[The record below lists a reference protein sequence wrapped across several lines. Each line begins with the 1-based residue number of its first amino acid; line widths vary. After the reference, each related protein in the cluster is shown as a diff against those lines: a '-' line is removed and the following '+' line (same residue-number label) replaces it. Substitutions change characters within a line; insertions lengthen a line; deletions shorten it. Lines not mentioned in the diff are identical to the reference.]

1 MGELVTPMPHCSS
14 TVLGTAGNGNW
25 MADSRRNSSPE
36 AEWIQRCQDG
46 DREAFGHL
54 VDRHRRR
61 VFSLV
66 YHILHRHDELEDVVQ
81 EIFIKGYL
89 AIRSYNFQA
98 SFGTWLS
105 RIAVNHCYDYLRRQR
120 ASRVSYYW
128 QMSEEAQQEL
138 EGRAEKESSRQP
150 DAEQQ
155 AALKD
160 LIHKLLDRAPADDRI
175 ILALKELEG
184 LSIEEIA
191 EILKI
196 RTSNVKVRLHRARK
210 RMLADMQR
218 LRQGR

>member
-1 MGELVTPMPHCSS
+1 
-14 TVLGTAGNGNW
+14 
-25 MADSRRNSSPE
+25 MADSRKDVSPE
-36 AEWIQRCQDG
+36 AEWIKRCQSG

-54 VDRHRRR
+54 VERHRRR

-81 EIFIKGYL
+81 EIFVKGYL
-89 AIRSYNFQA
+89 AIRSYNFQSA
-98 SFGTWLS
+98 FGTWLS

-128 QMSEEAQQEL
+128 QMSEQAQQEL
-138 EGRAEKESSRQP
+138 EANAEPASLKKL

-160 LIHKLLDRAPADDRI
+160 LVNKLLVRAPADDRV

-184 LSIEEIA
+184 LSVEEIS

-196 RTSNVKVRLHRARK
+196 KTSNVKVRLHRARK
-210 RMLADMQR
+210 RMLADLER

>member
-1 MGELVTPMPHCSS
+1 
-14 TVLGTAGNGNW
+14 
-25 MADSRRNSSPE
+25 MADPRKDVSPE
-36 AEWIQRCQDG
+36 AEWIKRCQDG

-54 VDRHRRR
+54 VERHRRR

-81 EIFIKGYL
+81 EIFVKGYL

-98 SFGTWLS
+98 AFGTWLS

-128 QMSEEAQQEL
+128 QMSEQAQQEL
-138 EGRAEKESSRQP
+138 EVNAETESSRQL
-150 DAEQQ
+150 DAEKQ
-155 AALKD
+155 ATLKD
-160 LIHKLLDRAPADDRI
+160 LVNKLLDRAPADDRV

-184 LSIEEIA
+184 LSVEEIS

-196 RTSNVKVRLHRARK
+196 KTSNVKVRLHRARK
-210 RMLADMQR
+210 RMLADMER